1 MMDLDESF
9 LSMLRCPRTG
19 GELRLADG
27 PELAALNQS
36 MLDGT
41 LKNAAGRK
49 MERSMEGAL
58 VSACGG
64 WLYPIHEGIPV
75 LLVEEALQLGQ
86 P

>member
-1 MMDLDESF
+1 MDESF

-19 GELRLADG
+19 GELRLAD
-27 PELAALNQS
+27 PRELAALNQS
-36 MLDGT
+36 MLDGK
-41 LKNAAGRK
+41 LNNAAGRK

-58 VSACGG
+58 VSACGR

>member
-1 MMDLDESF
+1 MDLDESF

-27 PELAALNQS
+27 RELAALNQS

-41 LKNAAGRK
+41 LENAAGRK

-75 LLVEEALQLGQ
+75 LLVEEALRLGQ

>member
-1 MMDLDESF
+1 MDESF

-27 PELAALNQS
+27 RELAALNQS
-36 MLDGT
+36 MLDGK
-41 LKNAAGRK
+41 LKNAAGRE

-58 VSACGG
+58 VSACGR